1 MLQKCSVLEKDLL
14 IPIYLTKKAGVFMF
28 RVLFALFIIVPII
41 EITVLMQ
48 VGELIGAW
56 PTVAIVIISAWLG
69 AKYVRQQGLATLQS
83 VQTKMAQGEM
93 PSSEIVTGLMLL
105 VAGVLLV
112 TPGFVTDIFG
122 LSLLIP
128 AFRNALANSVQ
139 KHMKTSQGSAFGG
152 SAHFHSS
159 FTQENGN
166 VYENEMDSSEVFTA
180 NKSIPPVKNHHQG
193 ETIEGDFQRKD

>member
-1 MLQKCSVLEKDLL
+1 
-14 IPIYLTKKAGVFMF
+14 MF
-28 RVLFALFIIVPII
+28 RVLFLLFIIVPII
-41 EITVLMQ
+41 EISVLMQ

-83 VQTKMAQGEM
+83 VQTKMSQGEM
-93 PSSEIVTGLMLL
+93 PSSDIVTGLMLL

-122 LSLLIP
+122 LSLLVP
-128 AFRNALANSVQ
+128 SVRQALVSSVQ
-139 KHMKTSQGSAFGG
+139 KHIHNNQGNIFGA

-159 FTQENGN
+159 TFDQTDGN
-166 VYENEMDSSEVFTA
+166 TYENEVNEDTIFSQKT
-180 NKSIPPVKNHHQG
+180 PLNHHQG
-193 ETIEGDFQRKD
+193 ETIEGDFKRKD

>member
-1 MLQKCSVLEKDLL
+1 
-14 IPIYLTKKAGVFMF
+14 MF
-28 RVLFALFIIVPII
+28 RILFALFIIVPII

-83 VQTKMAQGEM
+83 VQNKMGQGEM
-93 PSSEIVTGLMLL
+93 PSNEIVTGLMLL

-122 LSLLIP
+122 LSLLVP
-128 AFRNALANSVQ
+128 NVRKALANTVQ
-139 KHMKTSQGSAFGG
+139 KHMKTTQGGSFGG
-152 SAHFHSS
+152 NAHFYSS
-159 FTQENGN
+159 TFTQTNGN
-166 VYENEMDSSEVFTA
+166 TYENEVDNEVDNSDVFTD
-180 NKSIPPVKNHHQG
+180 KKTISHHQG
-193 ETIEGDFQRKD
+193 ETIDGDFQRKD

>member
-1 MLQKCSVLEKDLL
+1 
-14 IPIYLTKKAGVFMF
+14 MF
-28 RVLFALFIIVPII
+28 RVLFLLFIIVPII
-41 EITVLMQ
+41 EISVLMQ

-56 PTVAIVIISAWLG
+56 PTVGIVVFSAWLG
-69 AKYVRQQGLATLQS
+69 AKYVRQQGLATLQC

-128 AFRNALANSVQ
+128 SVRQALAASVQ
-139 KHMKTSQGSAFGG
+139 QHINTAQTGKFGE
-152 SAHFHSS
+152 STHFHTSN
-159 FTQENGN
+159 FTHSAGHT
-166 VYENEMDSSEVFTA
+166 YENEVDNSQTYTSSKPIE
-180 NKSIPPVKNHHQG
+180 HHQG
-193 ETIEGDFQRKD
+193 ATLEGDAHKKD

>member
-1 MLQKCSVLEKDLL
+1 
-14 IPIYLTKKAGVFMF
+14 MF

-56 PTVAIVIISAWLG
+56 PTVAIVIVSAWLG

-93 PSSEIVTGLMLL
+93 PSSEIVTGVMLL

-122 LSLLIP
+122 LLLLVP
-128 AFRNALANSVQ
+128 NVRQALARSVQ
-139 KHMKTSQGSAFGG
+139 THIHTSQGAAFGA
-152 SAHFHSS
+152 STHFHSS
-159 FTQENGN
+159 TFTQTGGHT
-166 VYENEMDSSEVFTA
+166 YENEADSSQVESSDVFTQD
-180 NKSIPPVKNHHQG
+180 PPVLSEKTQHQSK
-193 ETIEGDFQRKD
+193 TIEGDFKQKN

>member
-1 MLQKCSVLEKDLL
+1 
-14 IPIYLTKKAGVFMF
+14 MF
-28 RVLFALFIIVPII
+28 RILFALFIIIPII

-69 AKYVRQQGLATLQS
+69 AKYVRQQGIATLQS

-122 LSLLIP
+122 LSLLVP
-128 AFRNALANSVQ
+128 SVRRSLASTVQ
-139 KHMKTSQGSAFGG
+139 KHIKTSQAGAFGAN
-152 SAHFHSS
+152 AHFHSS
-159 FTQENGN
+159 TFTQASGHT
-166 VYENEMDSSEVFTA
+166 YENEVDSSDIFTD
-180 NKSIPPVKNHHQG
+180 KKPISHHQG
-193 ETIEGDFQRKD
+193 ETIDGDFKRKD

>member
-1 MLQKCSVLEKDLL
+1 
-14 IPIYLTKKAGVFMF
+14 MF
-28 RVLFALFIIVPII
+28 RILFALFIIVPII

-56 PTVAIVIISAWLG
+56 PTVTIVIVSAWLG

-122 LSLLIP
+122 LSLLVP
-128 AFRNALANSVQ
+128 AVRQSLANTVQ
-139 KHMKTSQGSAFGG
+139 KHIKTSHGSAFGTG
-152 SAHFHSS
+152 AHFHSS
-159 FTQENGN
+159 TFSQESGH
-166 VYENEMDSSEVFTA
+166 VYENEVDIEVDNADVFIQKKSISSE
-180 NKSIPPVKNHHQG
+180 NNHHQG
-193 ETIEGDFQRKD
+193 EAIEGEFNEKNNQ

>member
-1 MLQKCSVLEKDLL
+1 VLEKDLL
-14 IPIYLTKKAGVFMF
+14 SPIYLTKKTGVFMF
-28 RVLFALFIIVPII
+28 RILFALFIIVPII

-122 LSLLIP
+122 LSLLMP
-128 AFRNALANSVQ
+128 AVRQALASTVQ
-139 KHMKTSQGSAFGG
+139 KHIKTSQGSTFGAN
-152 SAHFHSS
+152 AHFHSS
-159 FTQENGN
+159 TFTQQNGHT
-166 VYENEMDSSEVFTA
+166 YENEVDFEVDSSDVFTQ
-180 NKSIPPVKNHHQG
+180 KKPISHHQG
-193 ETIEGDFQRKD
+193 ETIEGDFQRKE

>member
-1 MLQKCSVLEKDLL
+1 
-14 IPIYLTKKAGVFMF
+14 MF

-83 VQTKMAQGEM
+83 VQTKMAQGEL
-93 PSSEIVTGLMLL
+93 PSGEIVTGLMLL

-112 TPGFVTDIFG
+112 TPGFVTDAFG
-122 LSLLIP
+122 LLLLVPKI
-128 AFRNALANSVQ
+128 RQLLASVVQ
-139 KHMKTSQGSAFGG
+139 KQLKTHQGNGFSTN
-152 SAHFHSS
+152 AHFHSS
-159 FTQENGN
+159 TFTQTTGN
-166 VYENEMDSSEVFTA
+166 TYENEVNNSDAFTQ
-180 NKSIPPVKNHHQG
+180 KPSINHHHG
-193 ETIEGDFQRKD
+193 ETIDGEYKQKD

>member
-1 MLQKCSVLEKDLL
+1 
-14 IPIYLTKKAGVFMF
+14 MF
-28 RVLFALFIIVPII
+28 RVLFLLFIIVPII
-41 EITVLMQ
+41 EISVLMQ

-56 PTVAIVIISAWLG
+56 PTVAIVVFSAWLG

-128 AFRNALANSVQ
+128 SVRQAIAGSVQ
-139 KHMKTSQGSAFGG
+139 KHIKTTQTGAFGAN
-152 SAHFHSS
+152 AHFHSS
-159 FTQENGN
+159 TFTQSGGHT
-166 VYENEMDSSEVFTA
+166 YENEVDISATEDSEAFTQ
-180 NKSIPPVKNHHQG
+180 KKPIEHQQG
-193 ETIEGDFQRKD
+193 ETLEGDFQRKD